1 MSSFLIAQILLVTF
15 CAHDMISVMRGPMDV
30 PEQRLMIFNKGFSF
44 IVVFGFSFIVVF
56 GGYVVSMD

>member
-1 MSSFLIAQILLVTF
+1 
-15 CAHDMISVMRGPMDV
+15 MISVMRGPMDV

-44 IVVFGFSFIVVF
+44 IVVFVFSFIVVF